1 MRFVK
6 GAAAFAVGAALATS
20 LAFAAAPTDAIKA
33 RGEVMKGFG
42 DNMKIIGDG
51 LKSDK
56 PDAAAIANAFHAIA
70 AKANMVGGMFPKGS
84 GPESGM
90 KTRAKAEIWTMP
102 DDFKAAVDGFV
113 SASAQVAKVSA
124 TSSIDDLKAA
134 QKTLGGG
141 CGGCHMK
148 FRAPEEKKAG

>member
-6 GAAAFAVGAALATS
+6 AVAAIAVGAFATAAL
-20 LAFAAAPTDAIKA
+20 AAAPADTIKT
-33 RGEVMKGFG
+33 RQDTMKGFG
-42 DNMKIIGDG
+42 DSLKIIGDG

-56 PDAAAIANAFHAIA
+56 PDAAAIANAFHAIS
-70 AKANMVGGMFPKGS
+70 AKANMVGGLFPKGS
-84 GPESGM
+84 GPEAGV

-102 DDFKAAVDGFV
+102 DDFKAAVAGFV
-113 SASAQVAKVSA
+113 SAAGEVNKVSA
-124 TSSIDDLKAA
+124 TSSVDDLKAA

>member
-6 GAAAFAVGAALATS
+6 GVAAFAIGAAFATS
-20 LAFAAAPTDAIKA
+20 IALAATPADTIKA
-33 RGEVMKGFG
+33 RQEAMKSFG
-42 DNMKIIGDG
+42 DNLKIIGDG

-56 PDAAAIANAFHAIA
+56 PDATAIANAFHNIS
-70 AKANMVGGMFPKGS
+70 AKANMVGGLFPKGS
-84 GPESGM
+84 GPEAGV

-102 DDFKAAVDGFV
+102 DEFKAAVDGFV
-113 SASAQVAKVSA
+113 SAAGQVSKVSA